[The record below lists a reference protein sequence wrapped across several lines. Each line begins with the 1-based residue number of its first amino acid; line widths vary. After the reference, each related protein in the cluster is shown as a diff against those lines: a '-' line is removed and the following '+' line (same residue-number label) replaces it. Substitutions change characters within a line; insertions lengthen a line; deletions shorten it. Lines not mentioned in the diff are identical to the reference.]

1 MYQYLFSHVFKQ
13 AEHFI
18 PLAGS
23 HRNFYTV
30 GQYNITSILAIKPLK
45 KYNHLSEEE
54 SFYAA
59 NNNQIIEDDKNED
72 QIWSK
77 YL

>member
-1 MYQYLFSHVFKQ
+1 MKALKKQLTKEQFHLFNIPEDF
-13 AEHFI
+13 AEEVEI
-18 PLAGS
+18 
-23 HRNFYTV
+23 
-30 GQYNITSILAIKPLK
+30 IILAIKPLK
-45 KYNHLSEEE
+45 KYNHLSEDE

-59 NNNQIIEDDKNED
+59 NNNQIIEDDINED